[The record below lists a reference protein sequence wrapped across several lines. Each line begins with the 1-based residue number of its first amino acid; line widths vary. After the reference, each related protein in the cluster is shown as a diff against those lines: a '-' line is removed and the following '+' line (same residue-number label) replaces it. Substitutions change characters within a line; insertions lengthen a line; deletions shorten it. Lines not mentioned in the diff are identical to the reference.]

1 MDLYNNG
8 NFIFKIYT
16 KEDNKMFLVH
26 LLILKMIKVLNMI
39 LIYLIIMIKYYY
51 KRKEEVNNVNYMLGI
66 IFIILLVLKL

>member
-8 NFIFKIYT
+8 NFIFRIYT

-26 LLILKMIKVLNMI
+26 LSILKMIKVLNMI